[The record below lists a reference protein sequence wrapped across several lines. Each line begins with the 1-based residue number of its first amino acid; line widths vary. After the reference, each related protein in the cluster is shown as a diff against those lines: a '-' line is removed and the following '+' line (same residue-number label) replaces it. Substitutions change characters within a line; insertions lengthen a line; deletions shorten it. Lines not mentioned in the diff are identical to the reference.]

1 MAKSEEAS
9 GATLKDISKALNVSS
24 TTVHRALAGKEGIS
38 DSLREKI
45 LKTAEEMGYKL
56 NYAASSMKR
65 KAVKIA
71 VLLPA

>member
-45 LKTAEEMGYKL
+45 LKAGNMNQSEL
-56 NYAASSMKR
+56 NSQIR
-65 KAVKIA
+65 KSKSRKKQ
-71 VLLPA
+71 

>member
-9 GATLKDISKALNVSS
+9 GATLKDISKALNVIH
-24 TTVHRALAGKEGIS
+24 HRAPRAGRQRRYQRLIE
-38 DSLREKI
+38 REI

-65 KAVKIA
+65 KR
-71 VLLPA
+71 